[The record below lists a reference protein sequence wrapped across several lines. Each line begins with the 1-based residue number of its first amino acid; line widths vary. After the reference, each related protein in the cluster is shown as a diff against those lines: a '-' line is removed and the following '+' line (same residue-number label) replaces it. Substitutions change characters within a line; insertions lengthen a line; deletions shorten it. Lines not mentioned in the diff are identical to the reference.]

1 MSVLKQILFSLL
13 FLSMLQA
20 GAQNLSDVFAK
31 SYAAEKTGNYTVA
44 ISEMNADVNRSSYEV
59 NLRLG
64 WLFYL
69 DKKHNESVA
78 FYQKAIALKPFSTEP
93 LWGIIYPL
101 SVQEKWTGIEQVY
114 KEILK
119 LDAGNS
125 KANYYL
131 GSIYFYRKDYNAA
144 KKYLSVVTALYPFDH
159 DANLLLA
166 WTTYYLGNKTE
177 AQSLFYHVLN
187 NKPEDASA
195 KEGLALIK

>member
-31 SYAAEKTGNYTVA
+31 SYAAEKTGNYTLA
-44 ISEMNADVNRSSYEV
+44 ISEMNAEVNRNSYEV

-64 WLFYL
+64 WLYYL
-69 DKKHNESVA
+69 DKKHNESVV

-125 KANYYL
+125 
-131 GSIYFYRKDYNAA
+131 
-144 KKYLSVVTALYPFDH
+144 
-159 DANLLLA
+159 
-166 WTTYYLGNKTE
+166 
-177 AQSLFYHVLN
+177 
-187 NKPEDASA
+187 
-195 KEGLALIK
+195 